1 MGAPP
6 LRAQLSIS
14 SSPFART
21 ILSRVMCQKF
31 QANFSRRKLGKVEIE
46 AEVLAKQ
53 VGDLESAV
61 VVPCVLK
68 VYEADSI

>member
-1 MGAPP
+1 
-6 LRAQLSIS
+6 
-14 SSPFART
+14 
-21 ILSRVMCQKF
+21 MCQKF